1 MMSVENVREEGDEET
16 LIPGTKTVIDHHVN
30 IVLQGTTAN
39 RPAPQVEADLAG
51 TRHEVE
57 HPARQVEQ
65 DDLQLGATL
74 GEIRG
79 PPEEEGV
86 AKEAA
91 EEETDLHARKASHL
105 QESTTDLRATNG

>member
-1 MMSVENVREEGDEET
+1 MLPENVKEEEDEDAQNLSIE
-16 LIPGTKTVIDHHVN
+16 IVIDPQVS
-30 IVLQGTTAN
+30 IVPQETIAN

-79 PPEEEGV
+79 PPEGEGV

-91 EEETDLHARKASHL
+91 KEETDLHARKANHL